1 MTRER
6 VIERVRKL
14 LALSSSSNEHE
25 AALAAAHAQRLLSE
39 HNLAMSEL
47 EVQQQGAGEVEL
59 HLARTVAKWIS
70 SLFATV
76 ASAFDCMPVVTTE
89 ASRSRL
95 RFIGVGE
102 DPEVAACTLEFL
114 ISELRRLASAYLAGL
129 DQAQGKLTT
138 SHRQKVR
145 NSYLLGGA
153 FGVAEALR
161 RQKAS
166 TPTTST
172 ALVPVKD
179 ALIKEY
185 CSQNFG
191 QLQNRRSRS
200 SAVISHAFQ
209 QGSQD
214 GAALQLGPQRK
225 AITTE

>member
-6 VIERVRKL
+6 VIERVSKL
-14 LALSSSSNEHE
+14 LALSNSSNEHE

-59 HLARTVAKWIS
+59 QMARTITKWIS

-76 ASAFDCMPVVTTE
+76 ANAFDCMPVVTTE
-89 ASRSRL
+89 TSRSRL

-114 ISELRRLASAYLAGL
+114 ISELRWLASAYLAGL

-138 SHRQKVR
+138 SQRQKVR

-179 ALIKEY
+179 ALIRQY
-185 CSQNFG
+185 CEQNFG
-191 QLQNRRSRS
+191 QLKNRRSRS
-200 SAVISHAFQ
+200 STVISQAFQ
-209 QGSQD
+209 QGNQD
-214 GAALQLGPQRK
+214 GAALQLNSQRK
-225 AITTE
+225 VLAME

>member
-1 MTRER
+1 MNREK

-14 LALSSSSNEHE
+14 LALSNSSNEHE
-25 AALAAAHAQRLLSE
+25 AALAAAHAQRLLAE

-47 EVQQQGAGEVEL
+47 EVQQQGAGESEL
-59 HLARTVAKWIS
+59 HLARTVTKWIS

-89 ASRSRL
+89 TSHSRL

-114 ISELRRLASAYLAGL
+114 ISELRRLASVYLAGL
-129 DQAQGKLTT
+129 DQIQDKMTT

-179 ALIKEY
+179 AMIKEY

-200 SAVISHAFQ
+200 SAVISQAFQ

-225 AITTE
+225 AIATE

>member
-14 LALSSSSNEHE
+14 LALSNSCNEHE

-59 HLARTVAKWIS
+59 QMARTITKWIS

-76 ASAFDCMPVVTTE
+76 ASALDCMPVVTTE
-89 ASRSRL
+89 TSRSRL

-114 ISELRRLASAYLAGL
+114 IRELRRLASAYLAGL

-138 SHRQKVR
+138 SQRQKVR

-179 ALIKEY
+179 ALIRQY
-185 CSQNFG
+185 CEQNFG
-191 QLQNRRSRS
+191 QLKNRRSRS
-200 SAVISHAFQ
+200 STVISQAFQ
-209 QGSQD
+209 QGNQD
-214 GAALQLGPQRK
+214 GAALQLNSQRK
-225 AITTE
+225 VLAME